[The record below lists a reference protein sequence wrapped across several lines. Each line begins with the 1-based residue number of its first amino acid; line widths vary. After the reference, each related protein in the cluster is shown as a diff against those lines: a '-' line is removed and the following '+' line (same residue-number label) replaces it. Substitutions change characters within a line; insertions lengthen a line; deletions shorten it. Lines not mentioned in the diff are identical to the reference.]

1 MSNHSA
7 AAVLEALGDPMRR
20 RITEVLSRGP
30 LPVGRLA
37 EELPIGRPAV
47 SKHLGVLQA
56 AGVVG
61 HRRVGTRHLYALAPE
76 GYAALQVWLT
86 QTWDAALAAFAEHVA
101 AAGDQEEEQP

>member
-7 AAVLEALGDPMRR
+7 AAVLDALGDPMRR
-20 RITEVLSRGP
+20 RITEVLSHGP

-61 HRRVGTRHLYALAPE
+61 HERVGTRHLYALAPE

-86 QTWDAALAAFAEHVA
+86 ETWDATLAAFAEHVA
-101 AAGDQEEEQP
+101 ADGGQEEER